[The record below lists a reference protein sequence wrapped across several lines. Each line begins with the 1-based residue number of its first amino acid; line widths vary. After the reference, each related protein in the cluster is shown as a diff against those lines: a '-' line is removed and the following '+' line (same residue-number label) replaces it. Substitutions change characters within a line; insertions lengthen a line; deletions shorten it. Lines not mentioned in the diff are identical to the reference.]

1 MAPFKTLLAAA
12 LVCAL
17 STAINWEGR
26 PLPDVLEEI
35 EVLARGLRRSE
46 LERSHEDG
54 HLDDQAFEVNLDFV
68 MRRGGGMAAIAAR
81 EPAARRLVTIIARA
95 RAAGVTIIAD
105 DMIEEKLRQ
114 SSCPD
119 KFADVVES
127 EMAKRIE
134 AARRRKA
141 WPIDFEAWIGKN
153 LVDRAL
159 DTFHRLGG
167 WRPPV
172 SNASKALCAA
182 AKGGDARSV
191 ELALR
196 DGADVNFPCALANGT
211 ATALWIAS
219 VKGHPEIVALLLSK
233 GADTTALSVN
243 GFHALYVAAGSDH
256 GEVVRLLLEN
266 SEVNPFDATNNPGG
280 FTPLHAAADMV
291 SIEALEIL
299 IEDGRLPI
307 DGLTDKGETPLY
319 RAARNGSHRAVEIL
333 LARNADATIAN
344 NAGFQPLYAA
354 AEQNQSDSV
363 RLLLNVVDPRN
374 AIKNPGGFSPVHIAA
389 KMDSK
394 AALEL
399 LLDRG
404 ARCRRIS
411 SVRLRM
417 N

>member
-46 LERSHEDG
+46 LERMHEDG
-54 HLDDQAFEVNLDFV
+54 QLDDQAFEVNLDFV
-68 MRRGGGMAAIAAR
+68 MRRGGGMAAIAMR
-81 EPAARRLVTIIARA
+81 GPAKSRLVTIIARA

-105 DMIEEKLRQ
+105 NMIEEKLRQ

-182 AKGGDARSV
+182 AKGGDDRSV

-196 DGADVNFPCALANGT
+196 DGADVNFPCALPNGT

-233 GADTTALSVN
+233 GADMTALSVD

-280 FTPLHAAADMV
+280 FTALHAAADRD

-299 IEDGRLPI
+299 VEDGRLPI
-307 DGLTDKGETPLY
+307 DGLTDKGETPLF

-333 LARNADATIAN
+333 LDSGADATIAN
-344 NAGFQPLYAA
+344 DEGFYPLYAA
-354 AEQNQSDSV
+354 AEQNHKTRTAGCV
-363 RLLLNVVDPRN
+363 F
-374 AIKNPGGFSPVHIAA
+374 IEGIGFGQAHA
-389 KMDSK
+389 
-394 AALEL
+394 
-399 LLDRG
+399 
-404 ARCRRIS
+404 CCS
-411 SVRLRM
+411 SIYFG
-417 N
+417 